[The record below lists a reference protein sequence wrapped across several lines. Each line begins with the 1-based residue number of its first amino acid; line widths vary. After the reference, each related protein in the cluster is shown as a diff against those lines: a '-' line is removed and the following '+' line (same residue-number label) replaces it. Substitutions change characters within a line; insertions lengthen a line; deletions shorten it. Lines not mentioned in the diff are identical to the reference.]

1 MSNSSFNPM
10 LDDDDDD
17 FSSNR
22 PQSQERMLPKAFPLR
37 QAPPSSTT
45 ASNGLEDF
53 FSDDEPDLSQTLKA
67 EGKNKQ
73 YGVSDDPVTAMIEER
88 FKLLKKQYPGGGWK
102 SLQLID
108 LKILL
113 AMTPDWL
120 KRFEEDVEEGTK
132 WTQRQL
138 AARERSDAIAEAQA
152 HPTDDSYQDAA
163 FRAVQSI
170 LTEFLDRKAY
180 RGTDR
185 FIMMNLVASEII
197 GLSAIDPI
205 WRDRSVDEII
215 INGPYDVQVEIRGRL
230 LRVPAARFRNEAHV
244 LQMLERIFSSI
255 NKTLSKNTPYLDG
268 RLHDQSRIAAVHTA
282 AAPEG
287 PNVAIRRHPDRYWTA
302 KDLVNYGSFDPE
314 VGTWLG
320 NMIYKGCS
328 FVVIGG
334 TSTGKTSFL
343 NAMTG
348 FYPDDVRLITI
359 EDNLEMKPH
368 PGKMLAAAME
378 AIPPSVEGAGGISI
392 RELVKATL
400 RMRPDGLII
409 GEVRDGAAY
418 DLAQA
423 LNTGHFGT
431 STIHA
436 NSEFDG
442 IYRIASLIQQ
452 GAELTQEQALPLIA
466 AAFDFVV
473 LLEHFPEDGSRRLVS
488 ISEVDPYVT
497 RDAGKAAELKV
508 RQLFKFVAD
517 GKKPNDEGELKIYGH
532 WEKTGE
538 LSEIRRERRHLD
550 LIPDKSW
557 EELLEIS
564 EIPAWAL
571 KKEKE

>member
-1 MSNSSFNPM
+1 M
-10 LDDDDDD
+10 LDDDEDD
-17 FSSNR
+17 SSR
-22 PQSQERMLPKAFPLR
+22 KESQGRMLPKAFPLR
-37 QAPPSSTT
+37 KAP
-45 ASNGLEDF
+45 AEEQSNGLEDF
-53 FSDDEPDLSQTLKA
+53 FDDDEPDLSVTLRGETKR
-67 EGKNKQ
+67 
-73 YGVSDDPVTAMIEER
+73 YGVADDPVVALIEER
-88 FKLLKKQYPGGGWK
+88 FKTLKKQYPGGGWK

-113 AMTPDWL
+113 AMPEDWL
-120 KRFEEDVEEGTK
+120 KRFEDDVEEGTK

-138 AARERSDAIAEAQA
+138 AALERSDAIADAQA
-152 HPTDDSYQDAA
+152 HPTDDSYQDSA

-170 LTEFLDRKAY
+170 LTEFLDRKSY

-205 WRDRSVDEII
+205 WRDRTVDEII
-215 INGPYDVQVEIRGRL
+215 INGPFDVQVEIKGRL
-230 LRVPAARFRNEAHV
+230 RRVPAANFRDERHV

-282 AAPEG
+282 AAPAG

-302 KDLVNYGSFDPE
+302 SDLVNYGSFDPMI
-314 VGTWLG
+314 GSWLG

-328 FVVIGG
+328 FIVIGG

-378 AIPPSVEGAGGISI
+378 AVPASVEGAGGINI

-400 RMRPDGLII
+400 RMRPDGIII
-409 GEVRDGAAY
+409 GEVRDGVAY

-431 STIHA
+431 STVHA

-442 IYRIASLIQQ
+442 IYRLASLIQQ
-452 GAELTQEQALPLIA
+452 GAELTQEQTLPLIA

-497 RDAGKAAELKV
+497 RDAGKAAELKI
-508 RQLFKFVAD
+508 RQLFKFTAD
-517 GKKPNDEGELKIYGH
+517 GKEPDDEGEMKIVGH

-538 LSEIRRERRHLD
+538 LSPTRRERRHLD

-564 EIPAWAL
+564 AIPEKFL
-571 KKEKE
+571 KKEKKQK

>member
-1 MSNSSFNPM
+1 MAIDGFNPM
-10 LDDDDDD
+10 LDDEDDDD
-17 FSSNR
+17 YASIGN
-22 PQSQERMLPKAFPLR
+22 QETGFGRRLPKAI
-37 QAPPSSTT
+37 PSSITT
-45 ASNGLEDF
+45 PTNNGANDF
-53 FSDDEPDLSQTLKA
+53 FSDDEPDLRTVL
-67 EGKNKQ
+67 GDNRH
-73 YGVSDDPVTAMIEER
+73 YGVAGDPIQELIEDRYRE
-88 FKLLKKQYPGGGWK
+88 LKDRYPGGGWR
-102 SLQLID
+102 SLQLITLD
-108 LKILL
+108 ILFE
-113 AMTPDWL
+113 MPENWL
-120 KRFEEDVEEGTK
+120 DRFAEDVAEGTK
-132 WTQRQL
+132 HTQRQL
-138 AARERSDAIAEAQA
+138 AANERSDAIAAAQA
-152 HPTDDSYQDAA
+152 NPTEDVYQDAA
-163 FRAVQSI
+163 FRAVQAH
-170 LTEFLDRKAY
+170 LTEYLDRKSY

-205 WRDRSVDEII
+205 WRDRNVDEII
-215 INGPYDVQVEIRGRL
+215 INGPFDVQVEIKGRL
-230 LRVPAARFRNEAHV
+230 RRVPAAKFRDSGHV
-244 LQMLERIFSSI
+244 LQMLERIFGSI
-255 NKTLSKNTPYLDG
+255 NKILSKNTPYLDG

-302 KDLVNYGSFDPE
+302 KDLVNYGSFSPE

-320 NMIYKGCS
+320 NMIHKGCS

-348 FYPDDVRLITI
+348 FYPNDVRLITI

-368 PGKMLAAAME
+368 PAKMLAAAME
-378 AIPPSVEGAGGISI
+378 AIPPSVDGVGGISI
-392 RELVKATL
+392 RELVRATL

-436 NSEFDG
+436 NSEYDG

-473 LLEHFPEDGSRRLVS
+473 LLEHFPEDGSRRLTS

-497 RDAGKAAELKV
+497 REAGKAAELKV
-508 RQLFKFVAD
+508 KQLFKFVAD
-517 GKKPNDEGELKIYGH
+517 GKEPNDEGELKITGH
-532 WEKTGE
+532 WDKVGE
-538 LSEIRRERRHLD
+538 LSDVRRERRHLD
-550 LIPDKSW
+550 LIPDLSW
-557 EELLEIS
+557 NELLEIS
-564 EIPAWAL
+564 EIPQWAL
-571 KKEKE
+571 NKEKKGH